1 MTQTRTQCQ
10 RKVSQECEQPA
21 ATPSFSAMDASM
33 ALCAERDEI
42 FFGIVPR
49 VAAKFL
55 MVDFQV

>member
-1 MTQTRTQCQ
+1 
-10 RKVSQECEQPA
+10 
-21 ATPSFSAMDASM
+21 M